1 MMKDPLAEEKRK
13 TRSHSIVMENRRK
26 ASLTGVNDV
35 ASFHEQEVVLR
46 TDDGE
51 ITIVGDQLHISQ
63 LSLEEGRLIV
73 EGLIGGLE
81 YADMPQA
88 KQAGFFSRLFH

>member
-1 MMKDPLAEEKRK
+1 MMKDPIPEEKRK
-13 TRSHSIVMENRRK
+13 SRAHSIIMENRRK

-81 YADMPQA
+81 YSDMPQPR
-88 KQAGFFSRLFH
+88 QAGFLSRIFR